1 MFLQIEILLIRMILT
16 LYSNTFRLKTEPKAS
31 IPFTMERFLSTKC
44 KSLVHTSFI
53 LSNLFNYIIQVLT
66 GLLTGIFFGNRG

>member
-31 IPFTMERFLSTKC
+31 IPFTMERFYQPNAK
-44 KSLVHTSFI
+44 V
-53 LSNLFNYIIQVLT
+53 
-66 GLLTGIFFGNRG
+66 